1 MRWRRE
7 HNTRYTMKF
16 NGTLRDQMVLKQ
28 TTNLRRNALNK
39 CSHNTLYNLTQ
50 LWLGSKDCL
59 PLVAINSQD
68 DYLFDLDALSDD
80 EDDAEAD
87 EGIDEV
93 EEGVIVARGGPKYEK
108 IMDDARKELT
118 EGVQSRKAYMQLVG
132 QKYWNAGLNLLQL
145 AQLDIWGDVF
155 ERPEMLVWSYSTVKD
170 SVGKEKVPDLSIGT
184 IATRM
189 SEAIYPAFRCH
200 VHAMRHPELPVIV
213 VRVKPYDA
221 ANDDARLKPL
231 YLVFPYHSPHVIHL
245 SMDHVY
251 AQTVLHAVT
260 QSVTTVADPISLVRS
275 SALPTRSFN
284 TLVTTLSDN
293 RKAASMGSWS
303 VFATG
308 EVDQS
313 PLAMVKKPPAKVANS
328 KANRIAAKFTSKKI
342 TEPLQYRSENPQSM
356 VEFRI
361 TRNSRKVTLRMEGTD
376 VYAGVYRMAMRGDI
390 NDRKMPAWMTGE
402 ESSTSGAVND
412 GAYKADK

>member
-1 MRWRRE
+1 
-7 HNTRYTMKF
+7 MKF
-16 NGTLRDQMVLKQ
+16 NGTLRDQMVLRQ
-28 TTNLRRNALNK
+28 STHLRRQVLNK

-50 LWLGSKDCL
+50 LWLDSTDCL

-68 DYLFDLDALSDD
+68 DYLFDLDALSDGG
-80 EDDAEAD
+80 EDAEAD

-93 EEGVIVARGGPKYEK
+93 EDGVIVARGGPKYEK
-108 IMDDARKELT
+108 IMDEARRELT
-118 EGVQSRKAYMQLVG
+118 EGVQSRKTYMQLIA

-155 ERPEMLVWSYSTVKD
+155 ERPETLVWSYSTVKD
-170 SVGKEKVPDLSIGT
+170 SSGKEKVPELSIAT
-184 IATRM
+184 IASRM
-189 SEAIYPAFRCH
+189 SKAIYPAFRCH
-200 VHAMRHPELPVIV
+200 VHAMRHPELPVVV
-213 VRVKPYDA
+213 VRVKPYDS
-221 ANDDARLKPL
+221 ANDDSRLKPL

-260 QSVTTVADPISLVRS
+260 QSVTTVTDPILLVRS

-284 TLVTTLSDN
+284 TLVTTLSDD
-293 RKAASMGSWS
+293 RKAASMGSWA
-303 VFATG
+303 VFASG

-313 PLAMVKKPPAKVANS
+313 PLAMVKKRPAKVINS
-328 KANRIAAKFTSKKI
+328 KANRIAAKFTDKNISD
-342 TEPLQYRSENPQSM
+342 PLEYRSEHPQSM

-390 NDRKMPAWMTGE
+390 NDRMMPSWMTGE
-402 ESSTSGAVND
+402 ESSTSGVVKD